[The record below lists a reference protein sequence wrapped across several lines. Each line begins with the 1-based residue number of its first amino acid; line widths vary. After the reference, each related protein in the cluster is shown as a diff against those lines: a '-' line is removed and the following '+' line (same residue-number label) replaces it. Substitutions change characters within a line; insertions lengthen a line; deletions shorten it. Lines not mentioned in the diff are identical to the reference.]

1 MDPLYLDTPTKKSA
15 HLPTSSRLSALTHS
29 LRDTLPH
36 ASDSSPCLKGL
47 HAPSHSV
54 CEHMASRSMLLCLV
68 QLHVQS
74 LVQLRWKLR
83 VNSCGVSK
91 RQDLDLVAQNS
102 RFEPS
107 SCDPRSPV
115 DFSAH
120 YVVAHPEIVLG
131 FPNELTV
138 RPGLMYR
145 GSNPLPNPPN
155 WAYESVD
162 KEVLGQHGSVGLSL
176 SRDRRY
182 ALDSRAG

>member
-1 MDPLYLDTPTKKSA
+1 M
-15 HLPTSSRLSALTHS
+15 
-29 LRDTLPH
+29 
-36 ASDSSPCLKGL
+36 
-47 HAPSHSV
+47 
-54 CEHMASRSMLLCLV
+54 
-68 QLHVQS
+68 QS
-74 LVQLRWKLR
+74 LVQLRWKLH
-83 VNSCGVSK
+83 VNSCDVSK
-91 RQDLDLVAQNS
+91 TQDLGLVAQNS
-102 RFEPS
+102 RVEPS
-107 SCDPRSPV
+107 SCDPGSPV

-155 WAYESVD
+155 WAYESVH